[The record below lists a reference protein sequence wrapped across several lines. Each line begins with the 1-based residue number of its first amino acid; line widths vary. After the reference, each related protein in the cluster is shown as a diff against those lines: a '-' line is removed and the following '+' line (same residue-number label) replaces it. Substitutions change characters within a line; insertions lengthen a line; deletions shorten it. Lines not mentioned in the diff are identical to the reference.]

1 MLFAILTLRVSN
13 LLAIQTDNPADS
25 GESNDKMNAVDFY
38 RQVDFSYAERRV
50 VFDIAAGD
58 DVGDGQVG

>member
-1 MLFAILTLRVSN
+1 MSN
-13 LLAIQTDNPADS
+13 LLAIQTDNPAHS
-25 GESNDKMNAVDFY
+25 GESNDKMNAVDFC

-58 DVGDGQVG
+58 DIDFA

>member
-1 MLFAILTLRVSN
+1 MLFAILTLLVSN
-13 LLAIQTDNPADS
+13 LLAIQTDNPAHS
-25 GESNDKMNAVDFY
+25 GESNDKMNAVDFC

-58 DVGDGQVG
+58 DVDFA